1 MPKRSGI
8 LEMPPDR
15 PDGRLRRF
23 DKTLITSPGDPL
35 VPARLVAKY
44 QLRTGLMLDVQ
55 IGDARGPEP
64 NGKRK
69 KKKSKAQKEI
79 AAAPRVERIVHIDE
93 TPTEQWKPPKTLED
107 QTSIDPQPRLTLE
120 YPGCPDACRLID
132 LFCPIGRGTRGM
144 IVSPPKA
151 GKTTLLQQ
159 MATSLQK
166 NHGDLVVWALLID
179 ERPEEVTD
187 FRRNVPCEVFASSN
201 DHPAERHVGLSIC
214 AIERAKRIAEQ
225 GKDIV
230 LLIDSLTRIGR
241 AFNTAPNQQQ
251 GGRTLSGGLD
261 IKALMIPKQLFGGAR
276 KIEGGG
282 SLTMLATCLVDTGS
296 RGDQVIF
303 EEFKGTGNMELILDR
318 DIANQRIYPAIDLAA
333 SGTRKEHLLLDEQT
347 LKTATALRRR
357 LMDMKPIDQVQQLLK
372 AMEHFKTNDELVGKT
387 RNGNGSPNGATAA
400 AG

>member
-1 MPKRSGI
+1 MPKCIGI
-8 LEMPPDR
+8 IEMPQDR

-23 DKTLITSPGDPL
+23 EKTLITGPGDPL
-35 VPARLVAKY
+35 IPARLVAQY
-44 QLRTGLMLDVQ
+44 QLRTGLLVEGEY
-55 IGDARGPEP
+55 GDARGPEP

-69 KKKSKAQKEI
+69 KKKSKTQKEI
-79 AAAPRVERIVHIDE
+79 ASAPRITKIHTIDE
-93 TPTEQWKPPKTLED
+93 VPVDRWTPPRPLED
-107 QTSIDPQPRLTLE
+107 QVSIDPQPQLTLE
-120 YPGCPDACRLID
+120 YPGCPPACRLID
-132 LFCPIGRGTRGM
+132 LFCPIGYGTRGM

-151 GKTTLLQQ
+151 GKTTLLQN
-159 MATSLQK
+159 MAVALEK
-166 NHGDLVVWALLID
+166 NHPDLIVWSLLID

-187 FRRNVPCEVFASSN
+187 FRRNVPCEVLASSN
-201 DHPAERHVGLSIC
+201 DHPAERHVGLATC

-241 AFNTAPNQQQ
+241 AFNTAPGQQQ

-261 IKALMIPKQLFGGAR
+261 IKALAIPKQLFGGAR

-282 SLTMLATCLVDTGS
+282 SLTMLATCLIDTGS

-333 SGTRKEHLLLDEQT
+333 SGTRKEHLLMDEQT

-357 LMDMKPIDQVQQLLK
+357 LIDMRPIDQVQQLLK
-372 AMEHFKTNDELVGKT
+372 AVEHFKTNDELVGKS
-387 RNGNGSPNGATAA
+387 RPAAA